1 MPMQYFRANVLPYI
15 RSTILP
21 SKVAQL
27 FIQTGLKWSQDN
39 CPSMAASLSYFALF
53 SLFPILLI
61 ALSFLSLWVRPGSQ
75 GFQTIQENAQRLL
88 PPEVYDLVRETMLA
102 LSQDSVG
109 AGIVG
114 IGLLIWSSTAVFAV
128 LRNSVNQIWRSPN
141 SVEDASVRRVVLSF
155 AANRVFSFLLVL
167 GFAFALLSSLI
178 SNIVIRTVLQL
189 VITFEETFAVVEV
202 NELQLTRGL
211 QIVSSF
217 CILALVAGI
226 LFKILP
232 SVYVSWKDVW
242 LGALITALLL
252 SLLQQLVSNSV
263 ISIGS
268 RFLSY
273 GVVGSVMVL
282 LLWIFLTFQI
292 FLLGCVLTF
301 AYAHLFGSRRGS
313 VVKRR

>member
-1 MPMQYFRANVLPYI
+1 MMQYLRANILPYI
-15 RSTILP
+15 RSTVLP
-21 SKVAQL
+21 SKLAQL
-27 FIQTGLKWSQDN
+27 FIQTGLKWSQEN

-61 ALSFLSLWVRPGSQ
+61 GLSFVSVWVRPGSQ
-75 GFQTIQENAQRLL
+75 GFQAIQENAQRLL
-88 PPEVYDLVRETMLA
+88 PPEVYDLLRETMLA
-102 LSQDSVG
+102 LNQGSVG

-141 SVEDASVRRVVLSF
+141 PVEDVSVRRVVLSF
-155 AANRVFSFLLVL
+155 AANRIFSFLLVL
-167 GFAFALLSSLI
+167 GFAFVLLASLI
-178 SNIVIRTVLQL
+178 SNIVVRIILQL
-189 VITFEETFAVVEV
+189 VTRFDDMFLLVEI

-211 QIVSSF
+211 QSASSF
-217 CILALVAGI
+217 FILALVAGI

-232 SVYVSWKDVW
+232 SVYVGWKDVW
-242 LGALITALLL
+242 LGALITVLLL

-292 FLLGCVLTF
+292 FLLGCVFTF
-301 AYAHLFGSRRGS
+301 TYARLFGSRRHQAS
-313 VVKRR
+313 EIT